1 MQPNRN
7 ARKETTMTIRTSTP
21 LVASL
26 ALATLL
32 SAFGASAAS
41 MPGQHASFLHA
52 LTDLR
57 HAQWNLTHRPGN
69 AAVNEQERIAAAEID
84 RAIAEVMQAAGDN
97 GQNVA
102 QEEHVDATLDE
113 PGALH
118 HAQDLLEQARQ
129 DVSLQEDN
137 PRARRLR
144 NHAIAH
150 IDRALQAT
158 RRAIRDVEHGQ
169 R

>member
-1 MQPNRN
+1 MS
-7 ARKETTMTIRTSTP
+7 IRTSTP

-32 SAFGASAAS
+32 SAFGASAAN
-41 MPGQHASFLHA
+41 MPGHHASFLHA
-52 LTDLR
+52 LSDLR
-57 HAQWNLTHRPGN
+57 HARWNLTHRPGGE
-69 AAVNEQERIAAAEID
+69 AVNEQERIAVAETD
-84 RAIAEVMQAAGDN
+84 RAISEVMQAAGDN
-97 GQNVA
+97 GQDVA
-102 QEEHVDATLDE
+102 REEHVDATLDE

-118 HAQDLLEQARQ
+118 HAQDLLEQARR

-137 PRARRLR
+137 PQARRLR

-158 RRAIRDVEHGQ
+158 RRAIREAEHH
-169 R
+169 RR

>member
-1 MQPNRN
+1 MP
-7 ARKETTMTIRTSTP
+7 IRTSTP

-41 MPGQHASFLHA
+41 VPGQHASFLHA
-52 LTDLR
+52 LSDLR
-57 HAQWNLTHRPGN
+57 HAQWNLTHRPGD
-69 AAVNEQERIAAAEID
+69 AAVNEQERIAAAETG

-102 QEEHVDATLDE
+102 QEEHIDANLDE

-129 DVSLQEDN
+129 DVSMQEDN

-144 NHAIAH
+144 NHAIEH

-158 RRAIRDVEHGQ
+158 RRAIRNAEHH